1 MKAILRSG
9 FLALAI
15 MALVVPANAR
25 PFEDGNVALDSGDYA
40 TALRLLRPLAEQG
53 LAEAQYRL
61 GDMYEFGG
69 GVRQDYAEAVKWF
82 RLAAGQG
89 DARAQDSLAIMYDN
103 GQGVPKDFVQA
114 HMWFNLAAAQGHES
128 AKQGHDRTA
137 SQMTVNQLA
146 DAQRMAREWMAKHE
160 RQPLAAV
167 PTEMNLPPLPS
178 ITVEDAPI
186 FVVRPLK
193 PN

>member
-89 DARAQDSLAIMYDN
+89 DARAQDNLGLMYEK
-103 GQGVPKDFVQA
+103 GWGVRQDYLQA
-114 HMWFNLAAAQGHES
+114 LMWFNLAAMQGYEKAQKGRYFLARKMLPDQI
-128 AKQGHDRTA
+128 AKA
-137 SQMTVNQLA
+137 ELI
-146 DAQRMAREWMAKHE
+146 AREWMEKHQ
-160 RQPLAAV
+160 R
-167 PTEMNLPPLPS
+167 
-178 ITVEDAPI
+178 
-186 FVVRPLK
+186 
-193 PN
+193 